1 MSKLNPLVI
10 DVDGTLIHNDLTHEL
25 LLLGFCSSPLKGLTY
40 VKEGLR
46 SKNGLKEM
54 LVSSIGDKIDVTNL
68 PYNETIIDFAKAEAQ
83 RGREIVLCSGSHE
96 FLIDKIADHFDW
108 VDAAYATN
116 ADVNLTSKN
125 KAAFLTEKYPD
136 GFDYIGN
143 STQDYEVWKVADKA
157 YSVEAPAGSQSI
169 RTASGGSVEP
179 LVEKKTS
186 IKPLLKAMRL
196 HQWAKNVLLFLVPV
210 LVIDT
215 LGVTDILPLILGFIG
230 MGLLASGTYLF
241 NDALDIQNDRSS
253 ASKRK
258 RPFASGKLG
267 LTTGIGLFIA
277 CLLGALI
284 ISLILPTL
292 YFVVLMIYFVTTM
305 TYSVVLKRLVV
316 IDVMTLAFLFL
327 VRVLAGAAIIG
338 VSVSPWLVSFILT
351 FFLSLSLTK
360 RYTELVKL
368 NEKGR
373 NSMGGRGYDVRDIP
387 LVLGFG
393 MMATATSILSFILY
407 GLVAEQ
413 PVLASDISI
422 FIVGFLLVYWML
434 RLWYLAHRGILDDD
448 PVLFA
453 VKDKLSIAI
462 GGLIFLVVLAEEF
475 KFF

>member
-25 LLLGFCSSPLKGLTY
+25 LLLGFCSSPFKSFSYAKT
-40 VKEGLR
+40 GLR
-46 SKNGLKEM
+46 SKNGLKEV
-54 LVSSIGDKIDVTNL
+54 LVSSIGDKIDVANL
-68 PYNETIIDFAKAEAQ
+68 PYNETIIDFAKAEAKK
-83 RGREIVLCSGSHE
+83 GREIILCSGSHE
-96 FLIDKIADHFDW
+96 LLIHKIGDHFNW
-108 VDAAYATN
+108 VNAAYATN
-116 ADVNLTSKN
+116 QDVNLTAKN
-125 KAAFLTEKYPD
+125 KAQFLTEKYPN

-157 YSVEAPAGSQSI
+157 YSVEAPSGSKSI
-169 RTASGGSVEP
+169 RTSSGESVEP
-179 LVEKKTS
+179 LIKKTTS

-196 HQWAKNVLLFLVPV
+196 HQWAKNLLLFLVPI
-210 LVIDT
+210 LVFDT
-215 LGVTDILPLILGFIG
+215 LDVTDVLALFLGFIG

-241 NDALDIQNDRSS
+241 NDALDIQNDRQS
-253 ASKRK
+253 ASKRR
-258 RPFASGKLG
+258 RPFASGRLS
-267 LTTGIGLFIA
+267 LTKGMGLFIA
-277 CLLGALI
+277 CLSGALI

-292 YFVVLMIYFVTTM
+292 YFVILMIYFVTTM
-305 TYSVVLKRLVV
+305 SYSIVLKRLVV

-327 VRVLAGAAIIG
+327 IRVLAGAAIIG
-338 VSVSPWLVSFILT
+338 IPASPWLVSFILT

-368 NEKGR
+368 NEKGLVA
-373 NSMGGRGYDVRDIP
+373 MGGRGYDVRDIP

-413 PVLASDISI
+413 PVLAADISI
-422 FIVGFLLVYWML
+422 FIVGFLLVYWIL

-453 VKDKLSIAI
+453 VKDKLSIVI
-462 GGLIFLVVLAEEF
+462 GGLIFLVVLSEEF
-475 KFF
+475 QLF